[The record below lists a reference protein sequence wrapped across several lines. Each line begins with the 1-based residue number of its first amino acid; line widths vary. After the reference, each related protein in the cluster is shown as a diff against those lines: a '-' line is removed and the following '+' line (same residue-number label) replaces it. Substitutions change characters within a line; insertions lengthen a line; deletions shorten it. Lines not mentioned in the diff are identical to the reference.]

1 MKTIWILERLLLC
14 SFEIYMLYDLGKSI
28 LDVKMRKHLRLL
40 SALLCVIAF
49 TVINSFQDSRINL
62 VCVPL
67 IYLSFSILNFKGTVL
82 KRGCVAVVY
91 YMLAII
97 PEFIFAILINIES
110 IRSESCRGYHD
121 LDELLLIAQMKAV
134 TFILVKIIGHIHKK
148 RDYENLN
155 DRIFLSLLVLPLSTI
170 FLMVGIFYSDIHIV
184 EAKRVVLMVG
194 VSLLLFSNAFMFY
207 LFDKMVDHAENAA
220 KLENLYIKSKLE
232 NQHLQHIEKVDR
244 EYRDFMHDVKKYLR
258 AAAELVATGS
268 NSKALEVFSELDIK
282 ITESRHTSYCG
293 NKILDAILTER
304 KFKADELGIEYRVDV
319 QQEVPVDFMANMDLI
334 SIVGNLIDNALE
346 AAVKVCGEKYV
357 DVNMFTQ
364 NEGHFLILEVK
375 NNFAEAPVIGA
386 DGFITGKK
394 NKREHGI
401 GIHTVEKIVKKYN
414 GKLEIKV
421 GVNDF
426 TASIIF
432 QR

>member
-134 TFILVKIIGHIHKK
+134 TFILVKIIGHIHNK
-148 RDYENLN
+148 RAFEHLN

-375 NNFAEAPVIGA
+375 NNFAESPVIGA
-386 DGFITGKK
+386 DGFITSKK

-432 QR
+432 QI